1 MERITRTLSLS
12 GNVLASPSG
21 MDTVRQNGRGLET
34 AAEYTGWAKAV
45 TLGSIDRRW
54 HICLGKKRGL
64 EVGNTKCGKGTKIML
79 MVDGRGA
86 PLSVMTIE
94 ANVAEVN
101 TIETLVDIRVA
112 GKRPKHLLY
121 DRAADADW
129 LRESLRNRGTELICP
144 HRRGRKKPPTQDG
157 RSLRRYKHRWI
168 IERTFSWLQNFRRLL
183 TRHEYYA
190 NLFEGFVV
198 LACMLITLKGF

>member
-12 GNVLASPSG
+12 CNLLASPSG
-21 MDTVRQNGRGLET
+21 LDRVRKDGRSLEAIADDTGR
-34 AAEYTGWAKAV
+34 AKAV
-45 TLGSIDRRW
+45 ALGAVDGRW

-79 MVDGRGA
+79 LVDGRGL

-101 TIETLVDIRVA
+101 TIETLVDIQVA

-129 LRESLRNRGTELICP
+129 LRESLRNRGTELVCP
-144 HRRGRKKPPTQDG
+144 HRRGRKKKPTQDG
-157 RSLRRYKHRWI
+157 RSLRRYQHRWI

-183 TRHEYYA
+183 TRHEFYA
-190 NLFEGFVV
+190 HLFEGFVV
-198 LACMLITLKGF
+198 LACLLITLKGF